1 MARLQVKGMDNYV
14 QDIQRLYKDSDIVL
28 KKSIYKSAGFVADN
42 MKAAVNSLPIQE
54 GTNGLPAYG
63 TEDEPL
69 YGISRKQKGDLMDA
83 FGISAF
89 KTQNGY
95 LNVKLGFDGYGSV
108 PTRRYPQGL
117 PNVLLAR
124 AITTGTTFRKKN
136 PAIRN
141 AVTKSRKQAVEIM
154 NRELEK
160 NIRKEMGV

>member
-1 MARLQVKGMDNYV
+1 MARMQVKGMDSYV
-14 QDIQRLYKDSDIVL
+14 QDIQRLYKDSDIIL

-42 MKAAVNSLPIQE
+42 MKAAVNSLPVQE
-54 GTNGLPAYG
+54 GANGLPEYG

-69 YGISRKQKGDLMDA
+69 HGISRRQKADLLDG
-83 FGISAF
+83 FGISTF
-89 KTQNGY
+89 ETQNGY
-95 LNVKLGFDGYGSV
+95 LNVKIGFDGYGSV
-108 PTRRYPQGL
+108 PTKRYPQGL

-124 AITTGTTFRKKN
+124 AVTTGTTFRKKN